1 MCIHCSLHKQK
12 CRLKSTTTDGWRRF
26 GQSEQPK
33 SSELFP
39 IQSEKSPD
47 SGFFACD
54 LWKKC
59 IMPSSRKQITEIKGE
74 GMIAGYLLPPL
85 KYITWLLLEVCYH
98 YPFKCLGKEK
108 WSNTCCLRVIL
119 FSYPP
124 TLIDKMLDPPKNFFL
139 LGINPFRNWH
149 LFLKTLRNIILL
161 YLFCALKKIVQCYFF
176 LSKKV
181 SKTLYR
187 KKIASIISLLIIM

>member
-12 CRLKSTTTDGWRRF
+12 CRLKSTTTDGWRHF
-26 GQSEQPK
+26 GQLEQPK

-39 IQSEKSPD
+39 IQSEKSQD

-74 GMIAGYLLPPL
+74 GMIVGYLLPPL
-85 KYITWLLLEVCYH
+85 VHHMVTARSMLPLPWDNK
-98 YPFKCLGKEK
+98 
-108 WSNTCCLRVIL
+108 SCCLRVIL

-124 TLIDKMLDPPKNFFL
+124 TPHWQDAWSSQEFFSTWNKPFQKLTFILKNSQKHYSVVF
-139 LGINPFRNWH
+139 
-149 LFLKTLRNIILL
+149 IL
-161 YLFCALKKIVQCYFF
+161 CP
-176 LSKKV
+176 
-181 SKTLYR
+181 
-187 KKIASIISLLIIM
+187 